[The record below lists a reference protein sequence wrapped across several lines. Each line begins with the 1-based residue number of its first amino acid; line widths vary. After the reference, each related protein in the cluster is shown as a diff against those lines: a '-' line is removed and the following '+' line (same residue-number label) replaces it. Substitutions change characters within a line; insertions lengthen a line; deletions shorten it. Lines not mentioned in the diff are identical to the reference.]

1 MTEPA
6 YVVFPMRFSA
16 DPAALMEFWRT
27 LGLRQLDGAS
37 GDGYGEF
44 AAASGLLAVHPA
56 KVAESEGG
64 AGQTTLNV
72 AVADV
77 DVEAERLAAA
87 GWPTRVRDEPYGRQ
101 GVVTGPGGR
110 LIGLNAISGRD
121 GEVDGGQRI
130 AASLD
135 VVAVWYSDDFA
146 ADAAFFGAF
155 GFEPFGSLDNPW
167 WCDLRAARRRGGVI
181 GLHGTGGGSVAGG
194 AGPALV
200 QLGFE
205 TSEPLDA
212 LAARLVAAGYQG
224 AEVVEDE
231 AGIKVVVVDPDGQ
244 RVEVHPTI

>member
-6 YVVFPMRFSA
+6 YAVFPMRFSA
-16 DPAALMEFWRT
+16 DPAPLIEFWRT

-37 GDGYGEF
+37 GGYAEF

-56 KVAESEGG
+56 EPAGSG
-64 AGQTTLNV
+64 ASPGQTTLNV

-77 DVEAERLAAA
+77 DVEADRLAAA

-101 GVVTGPGGR
+101 GVVTGPAGR
-110 LIGLNAISGRD
+110 LIGLNAIPSRG

-135 VVAVWYSDDFA
+135 VVAVWYSDDFT

-181 GLHGTGGGSVAGG
+181 GLHGTGGGGPAAGG

-212 LAARLVAAGYQG
+212 LAARLVAAGYADARVTDG
-224 AEVVEDE
+224 E
-231 AGIKVVVVDPDGQ
+231 AGIAVEVADPDGQ